1 LVRYQFNSTHV
12 FKNKV
17 NISISNLGLN
27 SSEALDTT
35 LVVIAD
41 IKRVIVTDGVKLVS
55 VDYQN
60 FSNFK
65 EIPVDQKKV

>member
-1 LVRYQFNSTHV
+1 MVRYQFNSTHV
-12 FKNKV
+12 LKNKV

-41 IKRVIVTDGVKLVS
+41 MKRVIVTDGVKLVS